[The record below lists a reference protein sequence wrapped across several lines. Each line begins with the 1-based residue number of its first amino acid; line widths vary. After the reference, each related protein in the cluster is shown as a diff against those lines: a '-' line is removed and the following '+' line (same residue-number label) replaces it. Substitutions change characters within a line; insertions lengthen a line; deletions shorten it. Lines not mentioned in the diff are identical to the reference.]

1 MRPPLRPAVFLALF
15 VPVLLAAGGLAAAV
29 AAAGPAPQAA
39 PAPAPEPPPAAPAPA
54 DAPAAGTPPA
64 ETGPP
69 VARCLVLANLATG
82 ETVLREGGEQCAERF
97 SPCSTFKIPNALIGL
112 QTGVL
117 TDANTTFKWD
127 GHDYGREAAN
137 RDQTLTS
144 AIQNSIVWYFRR
156 VAEEI
161 GPRRMQNWLDR
172 IEYGNRDISG
182 GQKKFWLMS
191 SLLISADEQVA
202 FMAKLYRNE
211 LPFQP
216 EAVAT
221 VKKILVNSDEG
232 GAILSG
238 KTGSG
243 EWSDGRKLGWFV
255 GDLKGPKG
263 EYVFAVNLVGER
275 EGIDGR
281 RAREV
286 ARQMLQDQGL
296 LP

>member
-1 MRPPLRPAVFLALF
+1 MRRFPRPAAILVLL
-15 VPVLLAAGGLAAAV
+15 VPVLLAAGGLV
-29 AAAGPAPQAA
+29 AATAVTAATAPSPQAEPAAPVPTAPAPTA
-39 PAPAPEPPPAAPAPA
+39 PAPAEASPA
-54 DAPAAGTPPA
+54 DA
-64 ETGPP
+64 GPP
-69 VARCLVLANLATG
+69 VARCLVLLNLATG

-117 TDANTTFKWD
+117 TDENTTYKWD

-137 RDQTLTS
+137 RNQNLTS

-161 GPRRMQNWLDR
+161 GARRMQNWLDR

-211 LPFQP
+211 LTFRPD
-216 EAVAT
+216 AAAT
-221 VKKILVNSDEG
+221 VKKILVNSDEDG
-232 GAILSG
+232 VVLSG

-263 EYVFAVNLVGER
+263 EFVFAVNLVGEQ

-281 RAREV
+281 RARDV
-286 ARQMLQDQGL
+286 AKEMLREQGL

>member
-1 MRPPLRPAVFLALF
+1 MRITCRPAAPLLSF
-15 VPVLLAAGGLAAAV
+15 VAVLAALAGALAAAGQLPPTP
-29 AAAGPAPQAA
+29 AGPPDAA
-39 PAPAPEPPPAAPAPA
+39 PP
-54 DAPAAGTPPA
+54 DA
-64 ETGPP
+64 GPP
-69 VARCLVLANLATG
+69 VARCLLLVNLATG
-82 ETVLREGGEQCAERF
+82 ETVLREGGDQCAERL

-127 GHDYGREAAN
+127 GHDYGRENSN

-144 AIQNSIVWYFRR
+144 AIQNSVVWYFRR

-211 LPFQP
+211 LPFTP

-221 VKKILVNSDEG
+221 VKKILVNSNENG
-232 GAILSG
+232 VVLSG

-243 EWSDGRKLGWFV
+243 ESSDRRRLGWFV

-263 EYVFAVNLVGER
+263 EFVFAVNLVGER

-281 RAREV
+281 RARDV
-286 ARQMLQDQGL
+286 AKEMLREQGL

>member
-1 MRPPLRPAVFLALF
+1 MRPPLRPAVALALF
-15 VPVLLAAGGLAAAV
+15 VPVLLAACGLAAAV
-29 AAAGPAPQAA
+29 AAAG
-39 PAPAPEPPPAAPAPA
+39 PAPA

-69 VARCLVLANLATG
+69 VARCLVLVNLATG
-82 ETVLREGGEQCAERF
+82 ETVLREGDEQCAERF

-172 IEYGNRDISG
+172 IEYGNRDLSG

-202 FMAKLYRNE
+202 FMAKVYRNE

-221 VKKILVNSDEG
+221 VKEILVNSDENG
-232 GAILSG
+232 VVLSG

-263 EYVFAVNLVGER
+263 EFVFAVNLVGEQ

-286 ARQMLQDQGL
+286 ARQMLQEQGL

>member
-1 MRPPLRPAVFLALF
+1 M
-15 VPVLLAAGGLAAAV
+15 LL
-29 AAAGPAPQAA
+29 
-39 PAPAPEPPPAAPAPA
+39 
-54 DAPAAGTPPA
+54 
-64 ETGPP
+64 
-69 VARCLVLANLATG
+69 NLATG
-82 ETVLREGGEQCAERF
+82 ETVLREGGDQCAERF

-117 TDANTTFKWD
+117 TDENTTYKWD

-137 RDQTLTS
+137 RNQTLTS

-211 LPFQP
+211 LTFRP
-216 EAVAT
+216 EVAAT
-221 VKKILVNSDEG
+221 VKKILVNSDEKG
-232 GAILSG
+232 VVLSG

-243 EWSDGRKLGWFV
+243 EWSDRRKLGWFV
-255 GDLKGPKG
+255 GHLEGPKG
-263 EYVFAVNLVGER
+263 EYVFAVNLVGEQD
-275 EGIDGR
+275 GIDGR
-281 RAREV
+281 RARDV
-286 ARQMLQDQGL
+286 AKEMLRERGL

>member
-1 MRPPLRPAVFLALF
+1 MRPLLRPAVVLALF
-15 VPVLLAAGGLAAAV
+15 VPVLLAAAGLAVAL

-39 PAPAPEPPPAAPAPA
+39 PPPAPAPAPAAPAPA
-54 DAPAAGTPPA
+54 DPPADDAPAA

-69 VARCLVLANLATG
+69 VARCLVLVNLATG

-127 GHDYGREAAN
+127 GHDYGRAAAN

-221 VKKILVNSDEG
+221 VKQILVNSDENG
-232 GAILSG
+232 VVLSG

-243 EWSDGRKLGWFV
+243 EWSDGRYLGWFV
-255 GDLKGPKG
+255 GDVKGPKG
-263 EYVFAVNLVGER
+263 EYVFAVNLVGEA

-281 RAREV
+281 RARDV
-286 ARQMLQDQGL
+286 AKEMLRERGL

>member
-1 MRPPLRPAVFLALF
+1 MRCPDRIALVAATAPALLA
-15 VPVLLAAGGLAAAV
+15 VAVLLACTFTV
-29 AAAGPAPQAA
+29 AMAAGQQPQAS
-39 PAPAPEPPPAAPAPA
+39 PPPAAPE
-54 DAPAAGTPPA
+54 PPA
-64 ETGPP
+64 PETTSSEAAAP
-69 VARCLVLANLATG
+69 VTRCLLLVDLSTG
-82 ETVLREGGEQCAERF
+82 ETVLREGGEQCAARF

-117 TDANTTFKWD
+117 TDENTTFKWN
-127 GHDYGREAAN
+127 GEDYGREAAN

-161 GPRRMQNWLDR
+161 GPRRMQTWLDR

-182 GQKKFWLMS
+182 GQKKFWIMS

-202 FMAKLYRNE
+202 FMAKFYRNE
-211 LPFQP
+211 LPFRP

-221 VKKILVNSDEG
+221 VKKLLVNSDES

-255 GDLKGPKG
+255 GNLKGPKG

-281 RAREV
+281 RARDV
-286 ARQMLQDQGL
+286 AKQMLREQGL

>member
-1 MRPPLRPAVFLALF
+1 MRPPLRPALALALF

-29 AAAGPAPQAA
+29 AAAG
-39 PAPAPEPPPAAPAPA
+39 PAPA

-69 VARCLVLANLATG
+69 VARCLVLVNLATG
-82 ETVLREGGEQCAERF
+82 ETLLREGGEQCAERY

-117 TDANTTFKWD
+117 TDANTTFKWS
-127 GHDYGREAAN
+127 GEDYGREVAN

-202 FMAKLYRNE
+202 FLAKLYRNE
-211 LPFQP
+211 LPFMP

-286 ARQMLQDQGL
+286 ARKMLQERGV

>member
-1 MRPPLRPAVFLALF
+1 MRCLGRTALVAATVPA
-15 VPVLLAAGGLAAAV
+15 LLAV
-29 AAAGPAPQAA
+29 AALLACTSTVSVAAGQQPPAS
-39 PAPAPEPPPAAPAPA
+39 PPPAAPEPAAPA
-54 DAPAAGTPPA
+54 TAAPESAA
-64 ETGPP
+64 P
-69 VARCLVLANLATG
+69 VTRCLLLVDLSTG
-82 ETVLREGGEQCAERF
+82 ETLLREGGEQCAERF

-117 TDANTTFKWD
+117 ADENTTFKWN
-127 GHDYGREAAN
+127 GEDYGREAAN

-172 IEYGNRDISG
+172 LEYGNRDISG

-211 LPFQP
+211 LPFRP

-286 ARQMLQDQGL
+286 AKEMLQKQGL

>member
-29 AAAGPAPQAA
+29 AAAGPAP
-39 PAPAPEPPPAAPAPA
+39 A

-69 VARCLVLANLATG
+69 VARCLVLVNLATG

-172 IEYGNRDISG
+172 IEYGNRDLSG

-211 LPFQP
+211 LPFTA

-221 VKKILVNSDEG
+221 VKEILVNSDENG
-232 GAILSG
+232 VVLSG

-263 EYVFAVNLVGER
+263 EFVFAVNLVGER

-286 ARQMLQDQGL
+286 ARQMLQERGL

>member
-1 MRPPLRPAVFLALF
+1 MRTPGRTACLTAF
-15 VPVLLAAGGLAAAV
+15 VPVLLIAAGLFGGVTATSGAGGQEPPAAV
-29 AAAGPAPQAA
+29 PEPPSSAPVPSAPESPSAEPTEAA
-39 PAPAPEPPPAAPAPA
+39 PAV
-54 DAPAAGTPPA
+54 T
-64 ETGPP
+64 
-69 VARCLVLANLATG
+69 RCLLLVDLATG
-82 ETVLREGGEQCAERF
+82 ETVLRQGGDQCAERF

-117 TDANTTFKWD
+117 ADENTTFKWN
-127 GHDYGREAAN
+127 GEDYRREAAN

-182 GQKKFWLMS
+182 GQKKFWIMS

-211 LPFQP
+211 LPFRP

-232 GAILSG
+232 GVTLSG

-243 EWSDGRKLGWFV
+243 ELSDGRRLGWFV

-263 EYVFAVNLVGER
+263 EFVFAVNLVGEQQ
-275 EGIDGR
+275 GIDGR
-281 RAREV
+281 RARDV
-286 ARQMLQDQGL
+286 ATRMLREQGL

>member
-1 MRPPLRPAVFLALF
+1 MRCPDRTALVAATVPA
-15 VPVLLAAGGLAAAV
+15 LLAV
-29 AAAGPAPQAA
+29 AALLACTSTVSVAAGQQPQAS
-39 PAPAPEPPPAAPAPA
+39 PPPAAPDSAAPA
-54 DAPAAGTPPA
+54 TAAPESAA
-64 ETGPP
+64 P
-69 VARCLVLANLATG
+69 VTRCLLLVDLSTG
-82 ETVLREGGEQCAERF
+82 ETLLREGSEQCAERF

-117 TDANTTFKWD
+117 ADENTTFKWN
-127 GHDYGREAAN
+127 GEDYGREAAN

-182 GQKKFWLMS
+182 GQKKFWIMS
-191 SLLISADEQVA
+191 SLLISAEEQVA

-211 LPFQP
+211 LPFRP

-255 GDLKGPKG
+255 GNLKGPKG

-281 RAREV
+281 RARDV
-286 ARQMLQDQGL
+286 AKQMLREQGL

>member
-1 MRPPLRPAVFLALF
+1 MKTLCRLAIPLLAL
-15 VPVLLAAGGLAAAV
+15 VAVLAPLADAV
-29 AAAGPAPQAA
+29 AAAGQAP
-39 PAPAPEPPPAAPAPA
+39 PAPAAPSAPPALAGAPPAADTAPA
-54 DAPAAGTPPA
+54 DATPADA
-64 ETGPP
+64 GPP
-69 VARCLVLANLATG
+69 VARCLLLVDLATG
-82 ETVLREGGEQCAERF
+82 ETVLREGGDQCAERF

-117 TDANTTFKWD
+117 TDENTTFKWD
-127 GHDYGREAAN
+127 GHEYGREAAN

-156 VAEEI
+156 VADEI
-161 GPRRMQNWLDR
+161 GPRRMKNWLDR

-182 GQKKFWLMS
+182 GQRKFWLMS

-202 FMAKLYRNE
+202 FLAKLYRNE

-216 EAVAT
+216 GAVAT
-221 VKKILVNSDEG
+221 VKKILVNSNENG
-232 GAILSG
+232 VVLSG

-243 EWSDGRKLGWFV
+243 ESSDGRKLGWFV
-255 GDLKGPKG
+255 GDLKGPRG
-263 EYVFAVNLVGER
+263 EFVFAVNLVGER

-281 RAREV
+281 RARDV
-286 ARQMLQDQGL
+286 AKQMLREQGL